1 MTNKFQE
8 CNLDKSK
15 INIFISHGDI
25 YNETKYNY
33 MPINVLQNEGFDYI
47 ALGHIHK
54 RDKYYPGSLVSLGF
68 DETGK
73 HGFIYGEIKDK
84 EDYTQNNAKLQFIQA
99 DSRELIYQDFDIS
112 KISTEEELI
121 EKLNEIETEN
131 NLYEINLTGNRMFDI
146 SINLKTIQSNIIK
159 IKDSTKIENYTNL
172 NENDKTLSGFF
183 VKNLNEKLK
192 NNEIT
197 EKEYEEIMTL
207 GKSVLTK

>member
-1 MTNKFQE
+1 
-8 CNLDKSK
+8 
-15 INIFISHGDI
+15 
-25 YNETKYNY
+25 
-33 MPINVLQNEGFDYI
+33 
-47 ALGHIHK
+47 
-54 RDKYYPGSLVSLGF
+54 
-68 DETGK
+68 
-73 HGFIYGEIKDK
+73 
-84 EDYTQNNAKLQFIQA
+84 
-99 DSRELIYQDFDIS
+99 
-112 KISTEEELI
+112 
-121 EKLNEIETEN
+121 
-131 NLYEINLTGNRMFDI
+131 MFDI

>member
-1 MTNKFQE
+1 MKPNTII
-8 CNLDKSK
+8 C
-15 INIFISHGDI
+15 
-25 YNETKYNY
+25 
-33 MPINVLQNEGFDYI
+33 FDYI

-121 EKLNEIETEN
+121 EKLNEIETGN

>member
-1 MTNKFQE
+1 MKQ
-8 CNLDKSK
+8 
-15 INIFISHGDI
+15 
-25 YNETKYNY
+25 
-33 MPINVLQNEGFDYI
+33 
-47 ALGHIHK
+47 
-54 RDKYYPGSLVSLGF
+54 
-68 DETGK
+68 
-73 HGFIYGEIKDK
+73 

-121 EKLNEIETEN
+121 EKLNEIETGN

>member
-1 MTNKFQE
+1 M
-8 CNLDKSK
+8 
-15 INIFISHGDI
+15 
-25 YNETKYNY
+25 
-33 MPINVLQNEGFDYI
+33 
-47 ALGHIHK
+47 
-54 RDKYYPGSLVSLGF
+54 
-68 DETGK
+68 
-73 HGFIYGEIKDK
+73 IKDK

-121 EKLNEIETEN
+121 EKLNEIETGN

>member
-1 MTNKFQE
+1 MTNKLQD

-121 EKLNEIETEN
+121 EKLNEIETGN

-183 VKNLNEKLK
+183 CK
-192 NNEIT
+192 
-197 EKEYEEIMTL
+197 
-207 GKSVLTK
+207 KSK